1 MIVRKN
7 AIFHIVVALPLL
19 SASILSGGCRRVGD
33 VVWSEF
39 AAVGRN
45 GWDPVMS
52 QEFMPW
58 PFDSVTNPSDRY
70 TLAVCV
76 RHTSR
81 KPLAPLHLIAI
92 QEWSDGKSVA
102 DTLRISLTP
111 PPNTPSGRGAYG
123 IYETL
128 DTLTTD
134 LRLTPGYSVT
144 LRSLSP
150 AAQTRGLTNVGLVLS
165 LSSKH

>member
-1 MIVRKN
+1 MISKK
-7 AIFHIVVALPLL
+7 AIFPSIVTLL
-19 SASILSGGCRRVGD
+19 SLLAAIPFESCRRVD
-33 VVWSEF
+33 NVVWSEF
-39 AAVGRN
+39 AAVGKK

-76 RHTSR
+76 RHLSR
-81 KPLAPLHLIAI
+81 KPLAPLHIIAT
-92 QEWSDGKSVA
+92 QEWEDGRSQS
-102 DTLRISLTP
+102 DTLRIQLVP

-134 LRLTPGYSVT
+134 LRLSPGYRVT

-150 AAQTRGLTNVGLVLS
+150 SEQTRGLTNVGLVLS
-165 LSSKH
+165 LSSGK